1 MNSKE
6 LFQAGR
12 LGDAIQALGAELR
25 DNPTDSRRRTFLFE
39 LLCFAGEYDR
49 AEKHLGVL
57 AQGGNEAELGALL
70 YRSALA
76 AERTRHELF
85 QKNEYPRASLEGAE
99 PAPISGTM
107 NGQPFGSI
115 TDGDPRIG
123 ARLEVFAAGQYLW
136 IPFQH
141 IASIEIQAPRRLRDL
156 LWAPALVRTG
166 PGFKDKEIGEA
177 LVPVMAPFSWRH
189 HDDAVRLGRLT
200 VWEETADGETA
211 PLGQKVL
218 LVDDQDFPIL
228 EVRRIEFAAPEP
240 ATEQHASA

>member
-12 LGDAIQALGAELR
+12 LGDAIQALSTELR
-25 DNPTDSRRRTFLFE
+25 DNPTDSRRRIFLFE

-49 AEKHLGVL
+49 AEKHLSVL
-57 AQGGNEAELGALL
+57 AQAGNEAELGSLL

-99 PAPISGTM
+99 PPAISGTL
-107 NGQPFGSI
+107 NGKPFTLI

-123 ARLEVFAAGQYLW
+123 ARLEVFAAGQDLW

-141 IASIEIQAPRRLRDL
+141 ITSIEVQAPRRLRDL
-156 LWAPALVRTG
+156 LWAPALIRTG
-166 PGFKDKEIGEA
+166 PGFKEKEIGEA
-177 LVPVMAPFSWRH
+177 LVPALAPFSWRH
-189 HDDAVRLGRLT
+189 ADDAVRLGRMT
-200 VWEETADGETA
+200 VWEETADGEAA
-211 PLGQKVL
+211 PVGQKVL
-218 LVDDQDFPIL
+218 LVDDEDFPIL
-228 EVRRIEFAAPEP
+228 EVRRLEFVAA
-240 ATEQHASA
+240 EQHASA